1 MGVSTS
7 MGEGGR
13 EIGGDDAGNGVG
25 DDSGVIAWLYVLK
38 AAIWADGRRSLDFPN
53 RAGTHRVRVV

>member
-13 EIGGDDAGNGVG
+13 EIGGDDAGDDVG

-38 AAIWADGRRSLDFPN
+38 AAIWADGRRSLDFLN
-53 RAGTHRVRVV
+53 RAGTRHV